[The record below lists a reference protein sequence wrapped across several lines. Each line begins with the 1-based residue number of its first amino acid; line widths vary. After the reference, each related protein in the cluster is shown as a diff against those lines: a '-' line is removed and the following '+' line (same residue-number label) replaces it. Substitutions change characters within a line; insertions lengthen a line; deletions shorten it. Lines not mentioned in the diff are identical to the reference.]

1 MMRIPFS
8 YIWRSLWARRLTTA
22 LTVGGVALGVFV
34 FAGVLMLARGL
45 EAALVETGS
54 PDNVIV
60 LRRSATSELS
70 SQVDRATADVLEAE
84 SGVARGAE
92 GRALLSR
99 EVVLVIDLFKKK
111 SNALGNVSIRGVS
124 PRALELRSGVH
135 IVQGRPFQFG
145 THEVVVGKGIAKLFK
160 GVALEAELAFGGDR
174 WTVVGIADAGGTA
187 FDSEIWGDVD
197 QFMQAF
203 GRPVYS
209 SVTFRLAQRGGFDQ
223 LKIRLQAD
231 PRMQYVELKHERD
244 YYQEQSKTLATFIR
258 TLGIVVTTIFSFGA
272 MIGAMITM
280 YAALAARG
288 WDTQPAWFAA
298 TGMQALVVLLE
309 EITEAE
315 REALV
320 RWGAK
325 AGADVLTGEGWA
337 LVGAPASRLAPL
349 ARPDR
354 LPPGLERLAPELG
367 RFLAGY
373 ADPPRR
379 WALGVGSALDLD
391 HPVLIGIV
399 NVTPDSFSDGGRFAT
414 VDRAVAQAER
424 LVADGCE
431 LLDVG
436 GESTRPGSAPVPVDE
451 EIGRVA
457 PVIEQL
463 VRRGLGPI
471 SVDTRKA
478 AVARAALAAGAAVVN
493 DVSGLAF
500 DAALAGVVGAAGA
513 GMIVM
518 HMRGTPDTMDSLA
531 VYRHV
536 AADVAAELG
545 AAAAR
550 AEAGG
555 VARERIV
562 VDPGFGFAK
571 TPEQNFR
578 LLDELATVVGLG
590 YPVAV
595 GPSRKRFLGHAT
607 GRPVD
612 DRDRATAV
620 ACALAWERG
629 ARLFRVH
636 DAALTSEA
644 LRVASA
650 TTSCP

>member
-1 MMRIPFS
+1 VK
-8 YIWRSLWARRLTTA
+8 LTP
-22 LTVGGVALGVFV
+22 
-34 FAGVLMLARGL
+34 LAAHTP
-45 EAALVETGS
+45 EAV
-54 PDNVIV
+54 
-60 LRRSATSELS
+60 R
-70 SQVDRATADVLEAE
+70 
-84 SGVARGAE
+84 
-92 GRALLSR
+92 
-99 EVVLVIDLFKKK
+99 
-111 SNALGNVSIRGVS
+111 
-124 PRALELRSGVH
+124 
-135 IVQGRPFQFG
+135 
-145 THEVVVGKGIAKLFK
+145 
-160 GVALEAELAFGGDR
+160 
-174 WTVVGIADAGGTA
+174 
-187 FDSEIWGDVD
+187 
-197 QFMQAF
+197 
-203 GRPVYS
+203 
-209 SVTFRLAQRGGFDQ
+209 
-223 LKIRLQAD
+223 
-231 PRMQYVELKHERD
+231 
-244 YYQEQSKTLATFIR
+244 
-258 TLGIVVTTIFSFGA
+258 
-272 MIGAMITM
+272 
-280 YAALAARG
+280 AALAARG
-288 WDTQPAWFAA
+288 WEAQHAWFAA
-298 TGMQALVVLLE
+298 IGMQALVVLLE
-309 EITEAE
+309 EVTEAE

-337 LVGAPASRLAPL
+337 LVGAPASRLASL

-354 LPPGLERLAPELG
+354 LPPGLECLAPELG

-379 WALGVGSALDLD
+379 WALGGGVLSLD

-414 VDRAVAQAER
+414 LDRAVAQAER
-424 LVADGCE
+424 LAADGCE

-436 GESTRPGSAPVPVDE
+436 GESTRPGAAPVSVED

-463 VRRGLGPI
+463 VRRGLGPV

-500 DAALAGVVGAAGA
+500 DPELTAVVAQGGAGV
-513 GMIVM
+513 IVM

-545 AAAAR
+545 AAAGR

-578 LLDELATVVGLG
+578 LLDELATVVALG

-595 GPSRKRFLGHAT
+595 GPSRKRFLGAAT
-607 GRPVD
+607 GRPVE

-636 DAALTSEA
+636 DAGVAREA
-644 LRVASA
+644 LRVAGA
-650 TTSCP
+650 TTSPN